1 MSTHATELE
10 LSEDNATQSDLRTSA
25 GVGTSIGSPEANE
38 RPPNPLSGA
47 SLYSQ
52 LTFSWVLPL
61 IRKGVAKDITE
72 ETIPEIMPEEDS
84 DRNRRRFEEAWN
96 EELRIAAKQGRRASL
111 HRALL
116 RLYYRTLWYVQPA
129 IALTSASRIAQAL
142 ALGQLI
148 ACFEGGSHSKSDAYR
163 KALLLI
169 ACAFVP
175 LLTHHQAYFRTW
187 RMG

>member
-1 MSTHATELE
+1 MSSHTIQFEP
-10 LSEDNATQSDLRTSA
+10 SEDTMRKIESPTRT
-25 GVGTSIGSPEANE
+25 GVDESSGRPESNE

-52 LTFSWVLPL
+52 LTFSWPLPL
-61 IRKGVAKDITE
+61 IRMGGAKDITE
-72 ETIPEIMPEEDS
+72 DNMPEIMPEEDS
-84 DRNRRRFEEAWN
+84 DRNRRRFEDVWN

-148 ACFEGGSHSKSDAYR
+148 ACFENPSHQKSEAYL
-163 KALLLI
+163 KALILI